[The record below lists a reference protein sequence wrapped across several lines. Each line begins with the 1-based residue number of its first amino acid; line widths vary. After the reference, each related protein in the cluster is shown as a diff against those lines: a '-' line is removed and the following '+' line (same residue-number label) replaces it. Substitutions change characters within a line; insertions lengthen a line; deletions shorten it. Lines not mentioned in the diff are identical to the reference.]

1 MHPRVETAAL
11 DSLTLRLFD
20 SIDESN
26 MPWLLAAAER
36 MRTAFGSA
44 LIDLVPSYT
53 TLMVTFDPTH
63 LDNRQARSLIC
74 SALEGL
80 QPLDAQRAGTW
91 HQIPVWYDRSVGPDL
106 AALGK
111 RSGMGEAALIR
122 THCSR
127 DYSVFTLGFAPG
139 FAYMGLVEPQIA
151 APRLVTPRQCV
162 PAGSVGIAERQTA
175 IYPLISPGGW
185 NLLGRTPTRL
195 FDRGREGYS
204 LFAPGDRVRFVAV
217 DHAEFVRLGG
227 DDTPM
232 AGP

>member
-1 MHPRVETAAL
+1 MRPRVETAAL

-36 MRTAFGSA
+36 VRSTFGLA
-44 LIDLVPSYT
+44 LVDLVPSYT
-53 TLMVTFDPTH
+53 TLMITFDPAH
-63 LDNRQARSLIC
+63 LDEREARSLVG
-74 SALEGL
+74 SALAGL
-80 QPLDAQRAGTW
+80 QPLDAQRTGAL
-91 HQIPVWYDRSVGPDL
+91 HDIPVWYDPSVGPDL

-122 THCSR
+122 AHCAR
-127 DYSVFTLGFAPG
+127 EYSVFALGFAPG

-151 APRLVTPRQCV
+151 APRLATPRQRV

-185 NLLGRTPTRL
+185 NLLGRSPIRL
-195 FDRGREGYS
+195 FDRDRDAYS
-204 LFAPGDRVRFVAV
+204 LLAPGDRVRFVAV

-227 DDTPM
+227 DDMSM
-232 AGP
+232 AGS